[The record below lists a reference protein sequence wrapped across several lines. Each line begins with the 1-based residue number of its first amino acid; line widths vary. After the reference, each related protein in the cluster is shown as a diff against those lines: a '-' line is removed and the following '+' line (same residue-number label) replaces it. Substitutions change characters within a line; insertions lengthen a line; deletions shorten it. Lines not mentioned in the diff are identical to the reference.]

1 MVGFKPVRAM
11 VKRVTGKARLP
22 VPAGALAAAALAAL
36 LAAAPAA
43 APRGAAAQGG
53 AVVVTTAEGPVA
65 GVRGAE
71 ATAWKGLPYAA
82 PPVGPLRW
90 RAPQPAPKR
99 DAVLDASA
107 AGLACPQVDRPLLQP
122 DTGSRKGEEDCLRLN
137 VWAPNDRAAPA
148 PVMVWLHGGGFI
160 QGSGGEALYDG
171 ARLAAAQGVVVVTLN
186 YRLGALGFLVHPA
199 FVGEHPDHPS
209 AGNWGLLDQLAALRW
224 VRANIAA
231 FGGDPARVTIF
242 GESAGGVSV
251 CSLLAS
257 PLAAGLVTGAIM
269 QSGGCEPAL
278 RDVAAAAGGLKPAVD
293 QGRRFAEAIGCGGA
307 ADTAACLRAQPVDAV
322 LAALPGEI
330 GVLQPGAE
338 TYGPV
343 RDGYVLAE
351 APAAAVAAGRAL
363 GVPWMVGA
371 NADEGTVFLSPQQ
384 KAMTA
389 AQYEAAVRAVFGTAA
404 GQVLALYPAG
414 DYGSPGLALAA
425 VTGDAGFVCPARR
438 MARAHA
444 ARGRAAWLYH
454 FTYVSAV
461 GRQLGLGAFHGSEIP
476 LVFGAGGGG
485 VGMPAARALGEAM
498 QAAWGAFAR
507 TGDPA
512 TAELAWPRHAA
523 RGDMGMRW
531 DTPPGA
537 VAGWRRAQC
546 DLWDAVVGVEDGG
559 PGDGAGGGVYLPV
572 VRWDAGGR

>member
-1 MVGFKPVRAM
+1 MVGFRSVRAT
-11 VKRVTGKARLP
+11 VNRITGKART
-22 VPAGALAAAALAAL
+22 PAGAGGLALAALAAL
-36 LAAAPAA
+36 LSAAPAA
-43 APRGAAAQGG
+43 APRGAAAQGA
-53 AVVVTTAEGPVA
+53 AVVMTAEGPVA

-82 PPVGPLRW
+82 PPVGALRW
-90 RAPQPAPKR
+90 RAPRPAAKR

-107 AGLACPQVDRPLLQP
+107 AGPACPQIDRPLLQP
-122 DTGSRKGEEDCLRLN
+122 DAASRKGEEDCLTLN
-137 VWAPNDRAAPA
+137 VWAPNSLAAPA

-160 QGSGGEALYDG
+160 QGSGGETLYDG

-199 FVGEHPDHPS
+199 FVGEHPDHPT

-257 PLAAGLVTGAIM
+257 PLAAGLVMGAIM

-278 RDVAAAAGGLKPAVD
+278 RDVAAAAGGVKPAVD
-293 QGRRFAEAIGCGGA
+293 QGRRFAEAIGCGDA
-307 ADTAACLRAQPVDAV
+307 ADAAACLRAQSVDAV

-351 APAAAVAAGRAL
+351 PPAAAVAAGRAL

-384 KAMTA
+384 RAMTA
-389 AQYEAAVRAVFGTAA
+389 AQYEAAVRVVFGKSAD
-404 GQVLALYPAG
+404 QVLALYPAG
-414 DYGSPGLALAA
+414 DFGSPGLALAA

-444 ARGRAAWLYH
+444 ARGRPAWLYH

-476 LVFGAGGGG
+476 LVFGAGAGGA
-485 VGMPAARALGEAM
+485 GMPAARALGEAM

-507 TGDPA
+507 SGDPA
-512 TAELAWPRHAA
+512 TVGLAWPRHVAG
-523 RGDMGMRW
+523 GDVGLRW
-531 DTPPGA
+531 DTPPA
-537 VAGWRRAQC
+537 VVTGWRKAQC
-546 DLWDAVVGVEDGG
+546 DLWDAVVGPGNGG

-572 VRWDAGGR
+572 VRRDAGGR